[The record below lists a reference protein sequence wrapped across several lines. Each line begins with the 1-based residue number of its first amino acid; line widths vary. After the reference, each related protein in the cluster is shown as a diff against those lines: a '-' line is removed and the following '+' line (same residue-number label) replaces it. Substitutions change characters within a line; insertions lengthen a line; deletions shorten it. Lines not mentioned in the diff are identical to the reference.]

1 MTAYRRVYDSHHLQ
15 ADRKEP
21 GSAPEP
27 YTLGNRVW
35 ATFTFLTII
44 LLRVTVIVAELF
56 ISLSLYLDTESAS
69 QNSHQFNKRFMLLSL
84 LFGTVCFSHRAL
96 HDRVHLCVICPSVS
110 MCPSVSV
117 CNCNVRCPCNGLLHE
132 VSPQTPH

>member
-15 ADRKEP
+15 ADRREP

-69 QNSHQFNKRFMLLSL
+69 QNSHQFNKLFKLLSL
-84 LFGTVCFSHRAL
+84 LSGTVCFSHRAL
-96 HDRVHLCVICPSVS
+96 HDRVHLCI
-110 MCPSVSV
+110 
-117 CNCNVRCPCNGLLHE
+117 RL
-132 VSPQTPH
+132 